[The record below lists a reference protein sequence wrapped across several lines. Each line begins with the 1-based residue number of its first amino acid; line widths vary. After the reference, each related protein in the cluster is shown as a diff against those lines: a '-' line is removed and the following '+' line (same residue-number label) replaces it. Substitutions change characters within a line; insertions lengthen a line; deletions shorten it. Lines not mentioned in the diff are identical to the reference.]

1 MPETP
6 ETHRE
11 IVEIKKEVR
20 DIKQT
25 LDAQIH
31 QDREKWESLLHKT
44 LRNNTDLMRV
54 LLAVNGVKSAK
65 EIERECAIYHMKC
78 WRYLNKLEQNGI
90 IFKTGE
96 TKRGSPIYAKNRW
109 YRILRLD
116 ENVRKKLSSLSTTSA
131 ST

>member
-44 LRNNTDLMRV
+44 LRNNTDLHR
-54 LLAVNGVKSAK
+54 
-65 EIERECAIYHMKC
+65 
-78 WRYLNKLEQNGI
+78 
-90 IFKTGE
+90 
-96 TKRGSPIYAKNRW
+96 
-109 YRILRLD
+109 
-116 ENVRKKLSSLSTTSA
+116 
-131 ST
+131 